1 MLRLTAWS
9 IAIAVAWVV
18 SGWLGLEVSTGEL
31 HISLLWLPAG
41 VCVAAAFRVGILPT
55 IIGGF
60 IGSTVTNALS
70 FGFHAPLSLLISVA
84 QVAGPAVIAN
94 VLRKNAFHRT
104 FANHRDVGLFCL
116 ASLVGMLIPA
126 TGGVL
131 VNSFMQPFP
140 PDTAIIVWL
149 TWWLGDSLG
158 VLIGAP
164 LLLSLDRNS
173 ISGMR
178 PYLKEFAAW
187 LFVVAAVSFSHV
199 VVGSDLHQIRLPLAF
214 LNVPLVLWAA
224 MRFGPFGGSLA
235 PFVVALAAA
244 SATGFGRGPFSEG
257 PATANSVALLWSYLT
272 MLTTISLVTRGLQAE
287 RSRTKADLVRSES
300 LLAGICQVQND
311 FILGQDTTRVVHQLL
326 QTAQQLT
333 RSDWSFLAEVSP
345 SESEPQFHVV
355 TMAGRPFDSA
365 HASIPPPSEELQR
378 IFQRFPELHD
388 LASRAAREGQP
399 QIPGTAALREQ
410 GTMEP
415 WQGALV
421 IPIRLRNRVIGVLG
435 VARLHRPYT
444 GSDIRA
450 VDSILATCAAIMD
463 GAANRRARE
472 SAERLA
478 KELAYFDPLTGL
490 PNRRLLLMRLKD
502 TLRSA
507 QGTSRYG
514 ACFFIDLDDFKVIND
529 TLGHQ
534 TGDDLLVQ
542 VARRMRDAVPRE
554 ATVARFAGD
563 EFVILL
569 PWLADTQPAAERLA
583 REHARVVLNVIRQP
597 FQLGGAM
604 RHASASIGG
613 CLLTPETASIDEL
626 LQNADA
632 AMYGAKEAGRN
643 NVQFFDPA
651 ALDTVQR
658 QGHLQLDLH
667 DALQSGGIQF
677 HGQPLFNRSRQIV
690 SVELLARWDHPRLGQ
705 VSPQD
710 FIRVAEQSGL
720 IQQLGMAAVETAFAL
735 LQDTPNSA
743 FSVAVNVSVLQLQHR
758 EFADFVCHALR
769 VRRIPPARLT
779 LEITESH
786 WLESSSDVVLSI
798 ETLYARG
805 VRLVLDDFGT
815 GYSSFSYLRSLP
827 LSGIKIDR
835 AFVRGLGDSTV
846 DDVIAASI
854 VRMAHGLGLSVTAE
868 GVETEEQFTQL
879 RAMGCDTFQG
889 WLLARSGPLSEL
901 TARILAD
908 STPALTEQVPLE
920 PVL

>member
-1 MLRLTAWS
+1 MAVRPTRHGLPSLIRLIVWS
-9 IAIAVAWVV
+9 VAIAAAWVA
-18 SGWLGLEVSTGEL
+18 SGSLGLEISTGVL
-31 HISLLWLPAG
+31 RISLLWLPAG
-41 VCVAAAFRVGILPT
+41 LAVAAGYRIGILPAVF
-55 IIGGF
+55 GGL
-60 IGSTVTNALS
+60 IGSSITNALS
-70 FGFHAPLSLLISVA
+70 FGLQAPFALLISLA
-84 QVAGPAVIAN
+84 QVSGPAVVAA
-94 VLRKNAFHRT
+94 VLRRNAFHRT
-104 FANHRDVGLFCL
+104 FANHRDVGLFFL
-116 ASLVGMLIPA
+116 ASLLGMLIPA
-126 TGGVL
+126 TGGLL
-131 VNSFMQPFP
+131 VYSLVEPLSSQ
-140 PDTAIIVWL
+140 TAFIFWL
-149 TWWLGDSLG
+149 SWWLGDSLG

-164 LLLSLDRNS
+164 LLLSLDRS
-173 ISGMR
+173 SLAGLR
-178 PYLKEFAAW
+178 PYLREFVGW
-187 LFVVAAVSFSHV
+187 LIVVVAISFSHIV
-199 VVGSDLHQIRLPLAF
+199 LSSELHQIRLPLAF
-214 LNVPLVLWAA
+214 LNAPLVLWAA

-235 PFVVALAAA
+235 PFVVALAVT
-244 SATGFGRGPFSEG
+244 SATGIGRGPFSEG
-257 PATANSVALLWSYLT
+257 PATANSIALLWSYLT

-311 FILGQDTTRVVHQLL
+311 FILGQDTTQVVHQLL

-333 RSDWSFLAEVSP
+333 RSEWSFLAEVSP
-345 SESEPQFHVV
+345 SDSEPQFHVV
-355 TMAGRPFDSA
+355 TMAGRPFDLA
-365 HASIPPPSEELQR
+365 DVSIPPASEELQR

-399 QIPGTAALREQ
+399 QISDAATLREP
-410 GTMEP
+410 GSMES

-421 IPIRLRNRVIGVLG
+421 MPIRLRDQVIGVLG
-435 VARLHRPYT
+435 VARLARPYT
-444 GSDIRA
+444 GADVRA
-450 VDSILATCAAIMD
+450 VDSILPTCAAIMD

-472 SAERLA
+472 NAELLA

-502 TLRSA
+502 TLRAA

-542 VARRMRDAVPRE
+542 VAWRMREAVPRE

-597 FQLGGAM
+597 FQLGGAT

-658 QGHLQLDLH
+658 QAHLQLDLH
-667 DALQSGGIQF
+667 DALQNGGIQF

-690 SVELLARWDHPRLGQ
+690 SIELLARWDHPRLGY

-720 IQQLGMAAVETAFAL
+720 IQQLGMAAVETALSL
-735 LQDTPNSA
+735 LQDTPTST
-743 FSVAVNVSVLQLQHR
+743 FSVAVNVSVLQLQNP
-758 EFADFVCHALR
+758 EFADFVCHALQ
-769 VRRIPPARLT
+769 VRRIPPTRLT

-805 VRLVLDDFGT
+805 LRLVLDDFGT
-815 GYSSFSYLRSLP
+815 GYSSFSYLRTRQSTTSSRLQLCEWRTAWASRLRP
-827 LSGIKIDR
+827 KVLKQKNNSHSCAPWDAIPFR
-835 AFVRGLGDSTV
+835 AGYWPG
-846 DDVIAASI
+846 
-854 VRMAHGLGLSVTAE
+854 
-868 GVETEEQFTQL
+868 
-879 RAMGCDTFQG
+879 
-889 WLLARSGPLSEL
+889 LAR
-901 TARILAD
+901 
-908 STPALTEQVPLE
+908 
-920 PVL
+920 